1 MKICIRDILLLNF
14 NNNLIIIFPNKNKM
28 LFPIVLSTFLEF
40 TETNIFGS
48 KSYSSNIYS
57 KITKKNK
64 IKEFYIQLI
73 YVCVCERQIRG
84 QYFYYIF

>member
-1 MKICIRDILLLNF
+1 
-14 NNNLIIIFPNKNKM
+14 M

-73 YVCVCERQIRG
+73 YVCV
-84 QYFYYIF
+84 